1 MPQSFPPLWSV
12 SLMQYEEN
20 LDPEQRKAVEAKE
33 RAIAVLAGPGSGKTR
48 VLSYRARYLLSKDK
62 NSNALLLTF
71 TNKAASEMKSRAIA
85 VTPGLSKRIRA
96 GTFHNFAL
104 AVLRSHGSHVGIAQ
118 DFDVLDE
125 QEQGDLASEIAAQVG
140 DHRRAYSEQRL
151 RRRVHTSEVAKFAA
165 LFDAAKRKAG
175 VVDFDDLIVSV
186 AQLFRQKPEIAKA
199 YATKYQHILIDEF
212 QDTNAAQ
219 FEVVRALVEQSAP
232 TSTISVFADDD
243 QAIFGFAGA
252 ESKNIARFCGDLQ
265 ATEYPLTTNYRCTEQ
280 IVKCANRLILANR
293 SDGREMK
300 AVKKNGVVSTRIFLN
315 VAEEAAELCDEIE
328 QKLAAGTAP
337 HAISILVRNGT
348 RADAIKAAMSQ
359 RGIPFSNWLAAAYNS
374 RETRQVRLCLSLVR
388 PVLTNRVARQVCDML
403 GIGPAPSTETI
414 NTEQFLNVHASRT
427 GVSQLLE
434 IRRLADKGGKVSDVV
449 RQVGA
454 CIEALNPNVQITE
467 ALLAEVAAFETH
479 DPDYSLDHLLADLAL
494 GGKGG
499 APTEGGG
506 VKLATIH
513 RTKGLQWPHVYLVGL
528 EQDSLPHY
536 YTRTPEQMQEERRLC
551 FVGVCRA
558 EDSLT
563 ITRIREYRGYKKAP
577 SPFIAELGLSES

>member
-1 MPQSFPPLWSV
+1 
-12 SLMQYEEN
+12 MQYEED
-20 LDPEQRKAVEAKE
+20 LDKEQRNAVEAKE

-71 TNKAASEMKSRAIA
+71 TNKAASEMKARAIA
-85 VTPGLSKRIRA
+85 VTPALSKRIRA

-104 AVLRSHGSHVGIAQ
+104 SVLRSHGTHVGIAL

-125 QEQGDLASEIAAQVG
+125 LEQSELAATIAAQVG
-140 DHRRAYSEQRL
+140 DHHRAYSEERLRQRL
-151 RRRVHTSEVAKFAA
+151 HTSEVAKFGK
-165 LFDAAKRKAG
+165 LFEEAKRKAG
-175 VVDFDDLIVSV
+175 VVDFDDLIVHVS
-186 AQLFRQKPEIAKA
+186 QLFRQKGDIAKA

-219 FEVVRALVEQSAP
+219 FALVRALAEQSAP

-252 ESKNIARFCGDLQ
+252 ESRNIARFCEDLQ
-265 ATEYPLTTNYRCTEQ
+265 ATVYPLRTNYRCAER
-280 IVKCANRLILANR
+280 IVQCANRLILANR
-293 SDGREMK
+293 RDGREMK
-300 AVKKNGVVSTRIFLN
+300 AVKKGGEGRGRVFADSK
-315 VAEEAAELCDEIE
+315 EEAKAICDEIE
-328 QKLAAGTAP
+328 GQLAAGTAP

-348 RADAIKAAMSQ
+348 RAEGVKAALSQ

-374 RETRQVRLCLSLVR
+374 REMRQVRVCLSLVR
-388 PVLTNRVARQVCDML
+388 PVLTNRIAKQVCEML
-403 GIGPAPSTETI
+403 GIEVAPATETI
-414 NTEQFLNVHASRT
+414 NTEQFLRANVSRT

-434 IRRLADKGGKVSDVV
+434 IRRLADQGGSVSDIV

-454 CIEALNPNVQITE
+454 CIEAVNPSVQVTD
-467 ALLAEVAAFETH
+467 ALFAEVTAFEAH
-479 DPDYSLDHLLADLAL
+479 DPQYSLDHLLADLAL

-499 APTEGGG
+499 APTAGGG

-536 YTRTPEQMQEERRLC
+536 YTRTDEQMREERRLC

-563 ITRIREYRGYKKAP
+563 VSRIREYRGYQKAP
-577 SPFIAELGLSES
+577 SPFLAEMGL